1 MTDISPAQSRDA
13 RRFFPR
19 QATGLTREVSWID
32 AMFYN
37 LLWSSL
43 PLSLAFILAYDPALY
58 SSANPYIAVL
68 AALVL
73 TLPCALMYAM
83 FSSAIPRSGGDYTW
97 ITRALSPTLGFM
109 SSLSFCAW
117 ITFFIGVY
125 SDYLG
130 TYGIAPMLRIL
141 AADTQ
146 SRGLLDTANWF
157 TTETGAIVV
166 GLVVVAGSA
175 LLLTLGAGLRTF
187 MKLQKGA
194 FALWALGAVALPIVL
209 MLFIS
214 KATFISNFNTYIL
227 HLGGPSNAYST
238 FVASAPASNSP
249 ATFSG
254 SLLMV
259 TLPFYTLGFI
269 FQSAYFG
276 GEIKRARKTA
286 LRSIVVAELLAAGLL
301 LIGILVFRAH
311 LSQFLYATGAGDYA
325 KIGLSSAPQ
334 YPEIA
339 AIASGNAVVGTLIS
353 IGMIMVFLTW
363 IPQSM
368 LLLSRSL
375 FAWSFDRLLPAKL
388 AQVNSRTRSPAVA
401 VGLIAFLS
409 VGAVLL
415 VGLSPS
421 LTFVVGLMGLTFTYV
436 FVSIAG
442 IAFPYRQKD
451 TFEASPFNRR
461 IGRLPVM
468 TLLAVVSTAAIAI
481 IIVILLRDKNSGTS
495 WDLNRFRVEL
505 SLGILVAGFI
515 VYQVIKLVQKA
526 RGVDVELAYR
536 EIPPE

>member
-1 MTDISPAQSRDA
+1 
-13 RRFFPR
+13 
-19 QATGLTREVSWID
+19 
-32 AMFYN
+32 
-37 LLWSSL
+37 
-43 PLSLAFILAYDPALY
+43 LY

-73 TLPCALMYAM
+73 TLPCALIYAM

-97 ITRALSPTLGFM
+97 ITRALSPSLGFM

-157 TTETGAIVV
+157 TTQTGAIVV
-166 GLVVVAGSA
+166 GLVVVIGSA

-194 FALWALGAVALPIVL
+194 FALWAVGAVAIPIVL

-301 LIGILVFRAH
+301 LLGIFVFRAH
-311 LSQFLYATGAGDYA
+311 LSQFLYATGAGDYT
-325 KIGLSSAPQ
+325 KVGLSSAPQ

-339 AIASGNAVVGTLIS
+339 AIASGNAVVGTVIS

-401 VGLIAFLS
+401 VGLIAVLS

-442 IAFPYRQKD
+442 IVFPFRQKD

-468 TLLAVVSTAAIAI
+468 TLVAAVSTAAVVI
-481 IIVILLRDKNSGTS
+481 IIIILLRDQNSGTS

-515 VYQVIKLVQKA
+515 VYQVIKRVQKA

>member
-1 MTDISPAQSRDA
+1 MSDTTSAQA
-13 RRFFPR
+13 RGVPRFFPR

-58 SSANPYIAVL
+58 SSANPYISVL

-73 TLPCALMYAM
+73 TLPCALMYTM
-83 FSSAIPRSGGDYTW
+83 FSSAVPRSGGDYTW
-97 ITRALSPTLGFM
+97 ITRTLSPSLGFM

-125 SDYLG
+125 SDYLS

-141 AADTQ
+141 AAGTG
-146 SRGLLDTANWF
+146 SRGLLDASNWF
-157 TTETGAIVV
+157 TTRTGAIVV
-166 GLVVVAGSA
+166 GLVVVIGSA

-194 FALWALGAVALPIVL
+194 FAFWVLGALAIPIVL

-214 KATFISNFNTYIL
+214 KASFISHFNTYIL
-227 HLGGPSNAYST
+227 HLGGPRNAYST
-238 FVASAPASNSP
+238 FVASAPASHSP

-286 LRSIVVAELLAAGLL
+286 LRSIVVAELLAAVLL
-301 LIGILVFRAH
+301 LIGVSVFRAH
-311 LSQFLYATGAGDYA
+311 LGQFLYATGAGDYA
-325 KIGLSSAPQ
+325 KIGLRSAPQ

-339 AIASGNAVVGTLIS
+339 AIASGSPVVGTLIS
-353 IGMIMVFLTW
+353 IGMLMVFLTW

-388 AQVNSRTRSPAVA
+388 AQVNSRTHSPAVA
-401 VGLIAFLS
+401 VGVITVLS
-409 VGAVLL
+409 AGAVLL
-415 VGLSPS
+415 VGLNPS
-421 LTFVVGLMGLTFTYV
+421 LTFVVGLLGLTFTYV
-436 FVSIAG
+436 LVSIAG
-442 IAFPYRQKD
+442 IVFPYRQKD

-468 TLLAVVSTAAIAI
+468 TLLAAVSTAAMI
-481 IIVILLRDKNSGTS
+481 IVIVILLRDKNSGTS

-505 SLGILVAGFI
+505 CLGILLAGLI
-515 VYQVIKLVQKA
+515 IYQTIKRVQKF
-526 RGVDVELAYR
+526 RGVNVELAYR

>member
-1 MTDISPAQSRDA
+1 MSDTTSAQA
-13 RRFFPR
+13 RGAPRFFPR

-58 SSANPYIAVL
+58 SSANPYISVL

-73 TLPCALMYAM
+73 TLPCALMYTM
-83 FSSAIPRSGGDYTW
+83 FSSAVPRSGGDYTW
-97 ITRALSPTLGFM
+97 ITRTLSPSLGFM

-125 SDYLG
+125 SDYLS

-141 AADTQ
+141 AADTG
-146 SRGLLDTANWF
+146 SRGLLDASNWF
-157 TTETGAIVV
+157 TTRTGAIVV
-166 GLVVVAGSA
+166 GLVVVIGSA

-194 FALWALGAVALPIVL
+194 FAFWVLGALVIPIVL

-214 KATFISNFNTYIL
+214 KTSFISHFNTYIL
-227 HLGGPSNAYST
+227 HLGGPTNAYST
-238 FVASAPASNSP
+238 FVASAPASHSP

-286 LRSIVVAELLAAGLL
+286 LRSIVVAELLAAVLL
-301 LIGILVFRAH
+301 LIGVSVFRAH
-311 LSQFLYATGAGDYA
+311 LGQFLYATGAGDYA
-325 KIGLSSAPQ
+325 KIGLRSAPQ

-339 AIASGNAVVGTLIS
+339 AIASGSPVVGTLIS
-353 IGMIMVFLTW
+353 IGMLMVFLTW

-388 AQVNSRTRSPAVA
+388 AQVNSRTHSPAVA
-401 VGLIAFLS
+401 VGVITVLS
-409 VGAVLL
+409 AGAVLL
-415 VGLSPS
+415 VGLNPS
-421 LTFVVGLMGLTFTYV
+421 LTFVVGLLGLTFTYV
-436 FVSIAG
+436 LVSIAG
-442 IAFPYRQKD
+442 IVFPYRQKD

-468 TLLAVVSTAAIAI
+468 TLLAAVSTAAMI
-481 IIVILLRDKNSGTS
+481 IVIVILLRDKNSGTS

-505 SLGILVAGFI
+505 CLGILLAGLI
-515 VYQVIKLVQKA
+515 VYQTIKRVQKA
-526 RGVDVELAYR
+526 RGVNVELAYR